1 MASKKKLASVELDC
15 CRTVQQQNGSVV
27 VGASTNAEIARRA
40 YEIYLERGSGPG
52 LEVDDW
58 LRAEREVKEVK
69 GSHQDHQ

>member
-69 GSHQDHQ
+69 GSHQDH